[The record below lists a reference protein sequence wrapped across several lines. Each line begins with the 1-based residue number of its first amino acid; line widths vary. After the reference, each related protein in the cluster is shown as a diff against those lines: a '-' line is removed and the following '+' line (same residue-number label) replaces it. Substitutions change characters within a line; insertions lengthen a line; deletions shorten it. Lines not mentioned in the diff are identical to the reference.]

1 MLVTLEGLDGSGKT
15 TVWEALRD
23 VHPDATFTTEPTSGE
38 TGSWYG
44 EAVYRS
50 IQDEDADPLAEL
62 FLYTADHADH
72 LTRVIEP
79 ALERGDLVISDR
91 YSDSRYAYQGAT
103 LAEDGRITR
112 PLEYV
117 VGIHSAFSIE
127 PDLTIYLDIDPE
139 TAAAR
144 AGATNK
150 FERAEYLSR
159 VRDNYERLIERD
171 PDRFVRI
178 DATQSPEVVLE
189 RVEDA
194 LENRIDARYED

>member
-15 TVWEALRD
+15 TVWEALQD
-23 VHPDATFTTEPTSGE
+23 VYPDATFTREPTND
-38 TGSWYG
+38 SWYG

-50 IQDEDADPLAEL
+50 IEDDDADPLAEL

-72 LTRVIEP
+72 LSRVIEP
-79 ALERGDLVISDR
+79 ALERGDLVVSDR

-103 LAEDGRITR
+103 LEEHGKITR

-117 VGIHSAFSIE
+117 VGIHRAFSID
-127 PDLTIYLDIDPE
+127 PDLTIYLDLDPE

-144 AGATNK
+144 AGTTNK
-150 FERAEYLSR
+150 FERAAYLSR

-171 PDRFVRI
+171 PNRFVRV
-178 DATQSPEVVLE
+178 DATQPPEIVLDRIESVLE
-189 RVEDA
+189 SA
-194 LENRIDARYED
+194 IENEAAQE